1 MRGQILAYV
10 ADKEMGLIATA
21 EGQRLSFRAA
31 DWLEV
36 IAPERGMAV
45 ECVALDA
52 HRAGQVQLALPEPV
66 AAPAVNVPP
75 PLPPLALRPKRKPV
89 ITLLTMFLGAFGAHR
104 FYMGAWG
111 WGLLQLLGLPVV
123 LAVLFAL
130 LPPLAALLY
139 LAAVVFIVVEMVRY
153 VWMSDAEFDAKVRAY
168 QATRPGPFSF
178 FW

>member
-21 EGQRLSFRAA
+21 EGQRLSFRAT
-31 DWLEV
+31 DWMEV

-52 HRAGQVQLALPEPV
+52 HRAGQVQLALPEPA
-66 AAPAVNVPP
+66 AAPAVNGP
-75 PLPPLALRPKRKPV
+75 PPLALRPKRKPV
-89 ITLLTMFLGAFGAHR
+89 ITLLALFLGAFGAHR

-111 WGLLQLLGLPVV
+111 WGLLQLLGVPVV
-123 LAVLFAL
+123 IGVLFAL
-130 LPPLAALLY
+130 LPPLGGLLY
-139 LAAVVFIVVEMVRY
+139 FAFAVFIMVELVRY
-153 VWMSDAEFDAKVRAY
+153 VWMSDTEFDAKVRAY
-168 QATRPGPFSF
+168 QAARPGPFSF

>member
-66 AAPAVNVPP
+66 
-75 PLPPLALRPKRKPV
+75 ALRPKRKPV